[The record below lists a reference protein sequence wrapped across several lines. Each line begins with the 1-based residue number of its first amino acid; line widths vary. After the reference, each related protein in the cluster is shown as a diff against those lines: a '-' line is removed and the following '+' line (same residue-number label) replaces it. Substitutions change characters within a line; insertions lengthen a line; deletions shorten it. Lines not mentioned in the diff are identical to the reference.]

1 MWRGRRRDSYLMR
14 RRRPSFPSSLAAGA
28 LGSDELPSAV
38 VPPSLWTEGA
48 TRRCSYWAGLEDTLT
63 AHRASVRI
71 HDLAQKKGNSRSGPA
86 VLDVQLVWRWA
97 QIAQLQTKK
106 NIQARTHHVHS
117 GLTFHHVH
125 SSTGESRS
133 CMLLT
138 STSTFSQKKN
148 LLVIHAKNTQK
159 KKKNGDVYV
168 VALYRIPASQPCSK
182 EQTTLSSRESS
193 ADGSADVLDVE
204 EERGVGRDDTGGGLP
219 ASAPRP
225 LLAVG
230 QRRRQL

>member
-1 MWRGRRRDSYLMR
+1 MEVNEARSRCGVIEERRRRSNMWRGRRRDSYLMR

-97 QIAQLQTKK
+97 QIAQLQTRK

-125 SSTGESRS
+125 NSTGGESS
-133 CMLLT
+133 PCVLPVYT
-138 STSTFSQKKN
+138 K
-148 LLVIHAKNTQK
+148 HTQK
-159 KKKNGDVYV
+159 KEKK
-168 VALYRIPASQPCSK
+168 
-182 EQTTLSSRESS
+182 TESCIS
-193 ADGSADVLDVE
+193 ACGS
-204 EERGVGRDDTGGGLP
+204 
-219 ASAPRP
+219 
-225 LLAVG
+225 
-230 QRRRQL
+230 